1 MRVLHVI
8 DPKDDAARQYVAML
22 CDAVGAAA
30 DMRLAAAGAP
40 FPVGNSDGGFQPDI
54 IHLHGLATVGEPS
67 TRIVLTPHGTQAD
80 TQGAYVV
87 VARSPLVQQRLK
99 SACARVETVRNP
111 LLTRTTSPKV
121 CARQYLDI
129 YQRVVDSDVLPLMNE
144 ATRGLLR
151 VLLTVS
157 VCGDRRWSE
166 GHALPDAA
174 NVDFRRL
181 FIYAEKEGVL
191 PMVEEG
197 LRLVGLEAPAHERT
211 SGYLPDGYRLPIA
224 REQGDLLGLLADI
237 EHNGPSLLRLTEV
250 ERTLRAEGLDEK
262 ELMRTVKEAGMQNL
276 LASVLQLTSEQ
287 TLLTEGFMPCQP
299 ADNQLTQ
306 QLRKQLR
313 ERLRVV

>member
-22 CDAVGAAA
+22 CDAVGPAA

-40 FPVGNSDGGFQPDI
+40 LPVGNGEGGFQPDI

-67 TRIVLTPHGTQAD
+67 ARVVLTPHGKQAD
-80 TQGAYVV
+80 TRGAYVV
-87 VARSPLVQQRLK
+87 VARSPLESQRLK
-99 SACARVETVRNP
+99 TAYARVETVRNP
-111 LLTRTTSPKV
+111 LLTRTTTPKL

-129 YQRVVDSDVLPLMNE
+129 YQRVADSDVLPLMNE

-166 GHALPDAA
+166 GHTLPDAA
-174 NVDFRRL
+174 SVDFRRL

-197 LRLVGLEAPAHERT
+197 LRLVGMEAPTPERT
-211 SGYLPDGYRLPIA
+211 SGYLPDGYRVPIA
-224 REQGDLLGLLADI
+224 REDGDLIALLADI

-250 ERTLRAEGLDEK
+250 ERMLRSEGLDEK
-262 ELMRTVKEAGMQNL
+262 ELMRTVREAGVQHL

-287 TLLTEGFMPCQP
+287 TLLTEGFMPCPP